1 MLDEKER
8 GERGRKAIE
17 MEGEGE
23 GEREE
28 RGSECIT
35 IMSFLPLQYVM
46 HMNVRQMDIFDVFQG
61 IQFLPLDKYMYLK
74 VHCFVNLIETTFRYV
89 YYVTIDT
96 RLSLTRPTA
105 PPTSLQNNQENSDA
119 L

>member
-1 MLDEKER
+1 M
-8 GERGRKAIE
+8 
-17 MEGEGE
+17 
-23 GEREE
+23 
-28 RGSECIT
+28 T
-35 IMSFLPLQYVM
+35 ISFLPLQYVM

-89 YYVTIDT
+89 DIT
-96 RLSLTRPTA
+96 LSLTLSLTPPTA
-105 PPTSLQNNQENSDA
+105 PPTTLQNNQENSDA

>member
-1 MLDEKER
+1 
-8 GERGRKAIE
+8 
-17 MEGEGE
+17 
-23 GEREE
+23 
-28 RGSECIT
+28 
-35 IMSFLPLQYVM
+35 MSFLPLQYVM

-96 RLSLTRPTA
+96 RLSLTPPAA